1 MVMDY
6 SEDYR
11 TPLILRVVPTPSYT
25 PNPFPNLNPSSNPN
39 PKRINM

>member
-11 TPLILRVVPTPSYT
+11 NLLILRVVPTPSHT
-25 PNPFPNLNPSSNPN
+25 PNPYPNPN
-39 PKRINM
+39 PRLTLTVRE